1 MIPVFSIIGS
11 RSNTGKTTILCK
23 IIRELKN
30 RGYRVATI
38 KHHMGDF
45 DIDHSGKDT
54 WKHAQA
60 GADIVMISSPV
71 KMAKIEKV
79 QEEYKLDDII
89 SKIENVDIII
99 TEGYKRENK
108 PKLEVI
114 RKEISEKLISK
125 EEDLFAIVTDFPL
138 KNQIPQFNFEQV
150 IEIVD
155 LIEKRFLKND
165 LN

>member
-1 MIPVFSIIGS
+1 MIPVFSIVGS
-11 RSNTGKTTILCK
+11 KSNTGKTTILCK
-23 IIRELKN
+23 ILKELKN

-54 WKHAQA
+54 WKHSQA
-60 GADIVMISSPV
+60 GADTVIISSPI
-71 KMAKIEKV
+71 KFAKIEKV
-79 QEEYKLDDII
+79 QEEYMLDDII

-108 PKLEVI
+108 LKLEVI

-125 EEDLFAIVTDFPL
+125 EEELFGIVTDFPL
-138 KNQIPQFNFEQV
+138 ENQIPQFNFDQV
-150 IEIVD
+150 AEIVN
-155 LIEKRFLKND
+155 LIEEIFLKK
-165 LN
+165 